1 MKFSKLIFAFSLIC
15 LSFATQA
22 QVGIGTN
29 SPAASA
35 KLEVSSTTQGFLPP
49 RMTNA
54 QKNAIQNP
62 AAGLVL
68 WCTDCGTEGELHV
81 YTGSSWINL
90 GERICFNDVYNRGAN
105 WFSQQYSQLQ
115 AAYPNWTT
123 ECNFGILLSPT
134 SSGMPLYNDASEV
147 IFALDNYKNSGI
159 DMSYGCLYNSTK
171 NYQSSLSCT
180 NVYITEGINGFDAVN
195 YATPSG
201 SGVVIIRGTG
211 INAIRGIT
219 IPSTFTNVIFRV
231 SGIDCTY
238 NITYNPNKTTVTG
251 TPSGMRNILNLITDT
266 NL

>member
-1 MKFSKLIFAFSLIC
+1 MKFSKLILAFSFIS

-35 KLEVSSTTQGFLPP
+35 KLEVSSNSQGFLPP

-54 QKNAIQNP
+54 QKNGIQNP
-62 AAGLVL
+62 AAGLIL
-68 WCTDCGTEGELHV
+68 WCTDCGSEGELHV

-90 GERICFNDVYNRGAN
+90 GERVCFNDVNNRGAN

-115 AAYPNWTT
+115 IAYPNWTT
-123 ECNFGILLSPT
+123 ECNFGILLSPA
-134 SSGMPLYNDASEV
+134 SSGMPLFNDASEV
-147 IFALDNYKNSGI
+147 IYTLDDYKNSGI
-159 DMSYGCLYNSTK
+159 DLSYGCLYNSTK
-171 NYQSSLSCT
+171 NYQSFLSCT
-180 NVYITEGINGFDAVN
+180 NVYFTEGLNGFNAVN

-201 SGVVIIRGTG
+201 TGVVIIRGSG
-211 INAIRGIT
+211 IDAIRGIT
-219 IPSTFTNVIFRV
+219 IPSTFSNVIFKV

-251 TPSGMRNILNLITDT
+251 TPSGMRNILNLIADT